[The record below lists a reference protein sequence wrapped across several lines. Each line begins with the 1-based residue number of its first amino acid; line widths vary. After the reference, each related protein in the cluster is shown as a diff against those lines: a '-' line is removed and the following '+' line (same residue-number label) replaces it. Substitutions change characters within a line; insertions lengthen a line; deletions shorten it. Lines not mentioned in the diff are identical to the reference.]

1 MRPLDARWEHVKTHM
16 QISSNSGPW
25 NHEVRILPTA
35 HHATQKWYWQCFN
48 TWPWNGKQFKIRESN
63 QKVFG
68 DFVTSLYID
77 PNLIIIP
84 IIRKSVILYDS
95 QPRRPDRADCT
106 SYSNDAFFHDN
117 EICAIQISAQTAS
130 YFDTLLRASPNS
142 EPVRRLWLKQ

>member
-1 MRPLDARWEHVKTHM
+1 M
-16 QISSNSGPW
+16 
-25 NHEVRILPTA
+25 
-35 HHATQKWYWQCFN
+35 
-48 TWPWNGKQFKIRESN
+48 
-63 QKVFG
+63 
-68 DFVTSLYID
+68 TSLYID